1 MWTDE
6 NDSNTLRVDG
16 SLRFQKYL
24 DTCGQR
30 LGGLCLSG
38 PLSEHLRN
46 DAKEWSASLQPSP
59 HPSPPLPSPPL
70 PFHPHEKS
78 VLNDQSILWSLQ
90 TDALEYATVEVLRSQ
105 PIANRNHQFNV
116 QDVK

>member
-1 MWTDE
+1 MMSYIIIHYILLALRMLCKGRYRISIVLAFSVFMWTDE

-46 DAKEWSASLQPSP
+46 DAKE
-59 HPSPPLPSPPL
+59 
-70 PFHPHEKS
+70 
-78 VLNDQSILWSLQ
+78 
-90 TDALEYATVEVLRSQ
+90 
-105 PIANRNHQFNV
+105 
-116 QDVK
+116 